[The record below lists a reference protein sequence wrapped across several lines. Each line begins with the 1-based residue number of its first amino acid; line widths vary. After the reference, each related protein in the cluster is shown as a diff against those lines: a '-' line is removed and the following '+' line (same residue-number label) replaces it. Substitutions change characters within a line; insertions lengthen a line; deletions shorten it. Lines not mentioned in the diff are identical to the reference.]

1 LKNLENKI
9 EYLIGKEQDFYD
21 FVDGITK
28 KDKVA
33 IISHIDLDGISS
45 AIFLNEIL
53 KSKGIK
59 PKDVIF
65 INYGTGMFIRPA
77 EKFKKKKITKIFIS
91 DISEESDY
99 VNFEKLKN
107 EFDVFLI
114 DHHPSEL
121 KTKENVLKTKSEHCA
136 AWIIYNLG
144 SKITNFDKWKT
155 LVCATMI
162 TEFSYNNENNF
173 NFLKENFSDL
183 TKENLMDSEPGNL
196 SETINAGITYFK
208 RNEKKIFD
216 LVLKNKIKKLEK
228 YHKIIQ
234 KEIQNLIDEFHK
246 KAEFYPEK
254 NLYFYYA
261 LPKFS
266 LTSAVATILSLK
278 FNDKTI
284 IIASDV
290 KDDKNFVKISSRNQ
304 SGNVDLN
311 ALMKKGIVGLE
322 NATAGGHIKASA
334 AKFLKKDLE
343 KFKQN
348 ILNN

>member
-1 LKNLENKI
+1 MENKI

-21 FVDGITK
+21 FLDGITK

-45 AIFLNEIL
+45 ALFLQEIL

-59 PKDVIF
+59 TKVLEFTEVGSGAFSKLPK
-65 INYGTGMFIRPA
+65 
-77 EKFKKKKITKIFIS
+77 KFKKKKITKIFMS
-91 DISEESDY
+91 DINEESDY
-99 VNFEKLKN
+99 ENFEKLKN
-107 EFDVFLI
+107 EFEVFLI
-114 DHHPSEL
+114 DHHPSEN
-121 KTKENVLKTKSEHCA
+121 KTKDNVLKTKSEHCA

-144 SKITNFDKWKT
+144 SKITNLEKLKT

-173 NFLKENFSDL
+173 NFLKQNFPDL
-183 TKENLMDSEPGNL
+183 TKDNLMDSEPGNL

-208 RNEKKIFD
+208 GDERKIFD
-216 LVLKNKIKKLEK
+216 LVLKGKTKKLEK

-246 KAEFYPEK
+246 KAEFYSEK

-261 LPKFS
+261 SPKFS
-266 LTSAVATILSLK
+266 LTSAVATILSLE
-278 FNDKTI
+278 FPDKTI

-290 KDDKNFVKISSRNQ
+290 KNEKDFVKVSSRNQ
-304 SGNVDLN
+304 SGNVNLN
-311 ALMKKGIVGLE
+311 ELMKKGIVGLE
-322 NATAGGHIKASA
+322 NASAGGHIMASA
-334 AKFLKKDLE
+334 AKFMKKDLE

-348 ILNN
+348 ILA

>member
-1 LKNLENKI
+1 MENKI
-9 EYLIGKEQDFYD
+9 EYLIGKEQDFYY
-21 FVDGITK
+21 FLDGITK

-45 AIFLNEIL
+45 AIFFNEIL

-59 PKDVIF
+59 LKDVIF
-65 INYGTGMFIRPA
+65 INYGAGMFIKPA

-121 KTKENVLKTKSEHCA
+121 RTKENVLKTKSEHCA
-136 AWIIYNLG
+136 AWIIYNLAIKLI
-144 SKITNFDKWKT
+144 SMEKWKN
-155 LVCATMI
+155 LVSATMI
-162 TEFSYNNENNF
+162 AEFSHVNEDNF
-173 NFLKENFSDL
+173 NFLKNNFPDL
-183 TKENLMDSEPGNL
+183 TKENLMDSEPGKF
-196 SETINAGITYFK
+196 SIKINSAITYFK
-208 RNEKKIFD
+208 GKEKKIFD
-216 LVLKNKIKKLEK
+216 FILKNKFEKFDKYSKIVSDIITNEVENFKK
-228 YHKIIQ
+228 
-234 KEIQNLIDEFHK
+234 N
-246 KAEFYPEK
+246 AEFYPEK
-254 NLYFYYA
+254 NLCFYYGN
-261 LPKFS
+261 PRFS
-266 LTSAVATILSLK
+266 LTSSVTTILSMREP
-278 FNDKTI
+278 DKTFI
-284 IIASDV
+284 FISDV
-290 KDDKNFVKISSRNQ
+290 FGEKDFVKISSRNQ

-322 NATAGGHIKASA
+322 NATAGGHIKASGG
-334 AKFLKKDLE
+334 KFLKKDLE